1 MNKINTI
8 TLIALGLFATTSDA
22 TVSLKNMSAPPITIA
37 KTIKHPISLSP
48 LTNVMS
54 SDNNQ
59 QLIQKTISEPG
70 SEFIKVHFN
79 RFNIPL
85 GAYVTVT
92 SADGNEIYKYDGI
105 NNKSA
110 TFNGQKG
117 ENGIN
122 QFSAMSVFGDTAVVT
137 LHLPEDIQ
145 WTQFHHIEIDR
156 FNAGQNEAIPLSI
169 NPSDID
175 PSSTCGVNERVDAV
189 CWASSHPTEFERT
202 RPVARLLMAGSGLC
216 TGWRVGA
223 QNHMFTNNHCLST
236 QSKLADTEIW
246 FNYQKTTC
254 GGSTYA
260 GTVKVTG
267 KDLLK
272 TDYDLD
278 YSVFSVNDFASIA
291 SFGQY
296 GLDVRTPSQGELI
309 YIPQHG
315 AGNPKELSIESD
327 QNTNG
332 LCQID
337 AAVAN
342 GRATDSDTGYF
353 CDTIGGSSGSP
364 VIASSSNNVI
374 ALHHFGGCENQGVR
388 IDKIWPQVANIFNNQ
403 VPVGDNTT
411 GGNNQ
416 APVAEITS
424 NCNGLSCSFSA
435 ENSSDVDGS
444 IVNYQWQFGDGNT
457 ASGST
462 NQHAYTQGGTYSISL
477 TVTDDDNATNNQII
491 DVSVSDNTSNE
502 LTSGVAL
509 TNIAGNKD
517 QELVYYINTVENGT
531 NVNITT
537 SGGTGDLD
545 LYVKSGEIPTKNN
558 YDCRPFASGNNES
571 CDVLLGTA
579 GTVYIKLIG
588 YNAFADVTL
597 VATNNV
603 NEPSE
608 YPKNNLTAN
617 KGEWL
622 YFDFIMPVGSTQ
634 ATISTSSGSGDADL
648 YIKNGTQP
656 TDTSFD
662 CRPYKS
668 GNNESCTITATEG
681 DVLKIGIKAYNSFSG
696 VALNAQ

>member
-1 MNKINTI
+1 MYKINTV
-8 TLIALGLFATTSDA
+8 TLIALGLFVTTSDA
-22 TVSLKNMSAPPITIA
+22 KVSLKNISAPPIIIA
-37 KTIKHPISLSP
+37 KTIKHTLSLSP
-48 LTNVMS
+48 LNNVMS
-54 SDNNQ
+54 NDNNQ
-59 QLIQKTISEPG
+59 KTIQKTITEPG

-85 GAYVTVT
+85 GAYVTVA
-92 SADGNEIYKYDGI
+92 SADGKEIYRYDGI
-105 NNKSA
+105 NNKNA
-110 TFNGQKG
+110 TFNGQIG

-122 QFSAMSVFGDTAVVT
+122 QFSAMSVFGDVAVVT
-137 LHLPEDIQ
+137 LHLPEGVH
-145 WTQFHHIEIDR
+145 WTQSHQIEVDR
-156 FNAGQNEAIPLSI
+156 FNAGQNEAIPLNI

-175 PSSTCGVNERVDAV
+175 PTSSCGVNERVDAV
-189 CWASSHPTEFERT
+189 CWASSNPVEFERT

-223 QNHMFTNNHCLST
+223 ENHMFTNNHCLST

-254 GGSTYA
+254 GGSTFS

-296 GLDVRTPSQGELI
+296 GLDVRTPTQGETI

-337 AAVAN
+337 IAIAN

-364 VIASSSNNVI
+364 VLASSSNNVI

-388 IDKIWPQVANIFNNQ
+388 IDKIWPQVASIFNNQ
-403 VPVGDNTT
+403 VPVGDNAS
-411 GGNNQ
+411 GGSNQ

-444 IVNYQWQFGDGNT
+444 IINYQWQFGDGNT
-457 ASGST
+457 ASGSL
-462 NQHAYTQGGTYSISL
+462 NQHAYIQGGTYSVSL
-477 TVTDDDNATNNQII
+477 TVTDDDNTTNTQKI
-491 DVSVSDNTSNE
+491 DVSVSDNNSNE
-502 LTSGVAL
+502 LSSGVVL

-517 QELVYYINTVENGT
+517 QELIYYINTLENDT
-531 NVNITT
+531 KVNVVT

-545 LYVKSGEIPTKNN
+545 LYVKSGQIPTKNN
-558 YDCRPFASGNNES
+558 YDCRPYENGNNET
-571 CDVLLGTA
+571 CDVLLGTP

-588 YNAFADVTL
+588 YSAFSNTTL
-597 VATNNV
+597 VATNSTS
-603 NEPSE
+603 PSSE
-608 YPKNNLTAN
+608 FPINNLTASKN
-617 KGEWL
+617 QWL
-622 YFDFIMPVGSTQ
+622 YFDYIMPAGSTQ

-648 YIKNGTQP
+648 YVKNGTLP
-656 TDTSFD
+656 SDTSYD
-662 CRPYKS
+662 CRPYQS
-668 GNNESCTITATEG
+668 GNNESCTLSANAG
-681 DVLKIGIKAYNSFSG
+681 DVLKIGIKAYTSFSG
-696 VALNAQ
+696 VTLNAQ